1 MELVASLFSGSNYV
15 GVKKMMDVSA
25 LRHAAIASNI
35 ANVSTPGY
43 KRIQISKDFEEE
55 LRTRI
60 EARASSEIATIDP
73 RTEVDELT
81 PSTRADGNNVQ
92 IDQEM
97 LELSKNN
104 LNFSTLTDF
113 ASGSLKQLR
122 VAITG
127 RSM

>member
-43 KRIQISKDFEEE
+43 KRMQVSTDFEEE

-73 RTEVDELT
+73 RTEVDDLS

-97 LELSKNN
+97 LDLSKNN

>member
-1 MELVASLFSGSNYV
+1 
-15 GVKKMMDVSA
+15 MMDVSA

-43 KRIQISKDFEEE
+43 KRMQVSTDFEEE

-60 EARASSEIATIDP
+60 EARASSEIAAIDP
-73 RTEVDELT
+73 RTEVDDLS
-81 PSTRADGNNVQ
+81 PSTRADVNNVQ

-97 LELSKNN
+97 LDLSKNN

>member
-25 LRHAAIASNI
+25 MRHAAIASNI

-43 KRIQISKDFEEE
+43 KRMQLSTDFEEE

-60 EARASSEIATIDP
+60 EARASSEIAAIEP
-73 RTEVDELT
+73 RTEIDQLS

-104 LNFSTLTDF
+104 LNFSALTDF
-113 ASGSLKQLR
+113 ASSSLKQLR

>member
-15 GVKKMMDVSA
+15 GVKKMMDVTA

-43 KRIQISKDFEEE
+43 KRMQISKDFEEE

>member
-43 KRIQISKDFEEE
+43 KRMQISKDFEEE